1 MSVVNKDAPLRVV
14 GWSPADATGWDDTDH
29 TAPPPDVAVT
39 IQLVAAAGVDTWQ
52 LQAAAPDGTVFAT
65 SQEYQG
71 WQTVAAAR
79 HWLGMLGV
87 MAGDTAANG
96 RVRDHDPP
104 HQSGLRLRVPW
115 SRMSPSQPRTRHH
128 IRRPGPPDPPGAI
141 PRAVPRSLTV

>member
-14 GWSPADATGWDDTDH
+14 GWSPADVTGWDDTDY

-52 LQAAAPDGTVFAT
+52 LQAADPDGTVFET

-87 MAGDTAANG
+87 MAGDTTANG
-96 RVRDHDPP
+96 RVRDTTLPTSRVCGCESRGAECHHHNLAPDTTLEDLT
-104 HQSGLRLRVPW
+104 HQTRQKRHRGPSLGL
-115 SRMSPSQPRTRHH
+115 
-128 IRRPGPPDPPGAI
+128 
-141 PRAVPRSLTV
+141 